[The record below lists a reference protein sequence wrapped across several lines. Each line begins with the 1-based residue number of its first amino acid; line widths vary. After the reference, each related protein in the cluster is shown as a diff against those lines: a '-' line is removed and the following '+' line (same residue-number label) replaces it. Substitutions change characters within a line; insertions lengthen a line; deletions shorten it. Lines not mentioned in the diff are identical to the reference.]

1 MDWSATEDELSE
13 VFSKYGTVERVRIPR
28 DLGGKSKGFA
38 FVVFSDKVSLN
49 PLHSFTTLTH
59 TLQDAATASLDLH
72 NTKFKSRLL
81 HVSLSTAD
89 PAKRHAINATVRAS
103 TSTSPA
109 PDTQN
114 TFTSATSPHPQSQ
127 PYPSNTTT
135 KPHDPALAA
144 SISARTLALL
154 HVPDTVSE
162 ARLRALLSPYG
173 GIKKLT
179 LRPEHGGAVVEF
191 EDEGSVGKA
200 SLGVEG
206 VEVDGSVVKVGNVR
220 ELMRE
225 RGVVRRGRIEVGKKA
240 EGKGG
245 EGLGRL
251 PMSGV
256 VRRPGAGVGGG
267 RRGGKGGLGLKGSG
281 GWLSSARATTAG
293 AGTGTTNGGENAED
307 AAAAAP
313 EAMEVDAAG
322 KAHAENEGGV
332 GKEKPKPKSNADFK
346 ALFLKEAH

>member
-13 VFSKYGTVERVRIPR
+13 VFSKYGTIERVRIPR

-59 TLQDAATASLDLH
+59 TIQDAATASLDLH
-72 NTKFKSRLL
+72 NTKLKSRLL

-89 PAKRHAINATVRAS
+89 PAKRHAINATARAS

-114 TFTSATSPHPQSQ
+114 TFTSATSLHPQSQ

-206 VEVDGSVVKVGNVR
+206 VEVDGSVVQVRNVR

-225 RGVVRRGRIEVGKKA
+225 RGVVRKGRIEVGKKA

-245 EGLGRL
+245 EGVGRL

-256 VRRPGAGVGGG
+256 VRRPGVAVGGG

-281 GWLSSARATTAG
+281 GGLSGVRATTAG
-293 AGTGTTNGGENAED
+293 ASTGTTNGGKSAED
-307 AAAAAP
+307 PAAP

-322 KAHAENEGGV
+322 KAHAENEAGA